1 MSDEP
6 EDPDGKRRGWGWR
19 AGIVVTVLALYVLSA
34 GPASYLESHGFI
46 PERTIPFL
54 RWFYLPV
61 APLTYFETWR
71 RYLNWFIWR

>member
-6 EDPDGKRRGWGWR
+6 TRLDEKRWR
-19 AGIVVTVLALYVLSA
+19 LRWVAVGLLVLVLYVLSV
-34 GPASYLESHGFI
+34 GPVSYLDSHGFI
-46 PERTIPFL
+46 PERTSPFL
-54 RWFYLPV
+54 KWLYLPV